1 MFAQN
6 VNSDGDRP
14 QESPPTIAVDD
25 AQEDLTVIG
34 PFTICGNGLIGFCD
48 TPRRAVRRDHVEI
61 SKTFM
66 KLCRRTAMVGR
77 EYVPVSSLLKHVS
90 ERWAHRYISTA
101 AVIVAA
107 LEMKITVTPIGEGSR
122 DAWIGINT
130 RDVKR
135 LTKEVWSWS

>member
-1 MFAQN
+1 VFAQN
-6 VNSDGDRP
+6 NSDGNQP
-14 QESPPTIAVDD
+14 QGAQPQNPVDD
-25 AQEDLTVIG
+25 AQEPLTVIG

-48 TPRRAVRRDHVEI
+48 TPRRPVRRDHVEI

-77 EYVPVSSLLKHVS
+77 EHAPVSSLLKHVI
-90 ERWAHRYISTA
+90 ERWAHRYISTG

-107 LEMKITVTPIGEGSR
+107 LEMEIAVTPVGEGSR
-122 DAWIGINT
+122 DAMIGINI

-135 LTKEVWSWS
+135 LTKEVWSWT